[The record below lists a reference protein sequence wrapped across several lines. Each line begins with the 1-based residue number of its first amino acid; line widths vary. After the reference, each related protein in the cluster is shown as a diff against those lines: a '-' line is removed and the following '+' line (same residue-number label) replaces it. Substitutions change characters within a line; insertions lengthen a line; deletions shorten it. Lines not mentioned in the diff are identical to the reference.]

1 MTDTPNISWFA
12 VRCAPNTEFRVLHA
26 LNQWDRP
33 AILPF
38 EEKWVRNAKG
48 KPKPR
53 KFALFPSYVFG
64 GFTGEDPFRAWS
76 DFAEVRRMVNRAS
89 ELAGKG
95 PPIVGVVGYGQKPAR
110 LSGGEISWLQTI
122 SREAGPAPG
131 EITFTPGQA
140 VEVVNTGT
148 MYDGA
153 RTQITRVD
161 KGKITVMLQMFN
173 SMMEVEMQQKNIQA
187 A

>member
-1 MTDTPNISWFA
+1 MSDTPNISWFA
-12 VRCAPNTEFRVLHA
+12 VRVAPNTEFRVLHA

-64 GFTGEDPFRAWS
+64 GFTGADPFKAWS
-76 DFAEVRRMVNRAS
+76 DFAEVRRMVNKAS

-95 PPIVGVVGYGQKPAR
+95 PPIIGVVGYGQKPAR
-110 LSGGEISWLQTI
+110 LSGGEISWLQALSI
-122 SREAGPAPG
+122 EAGPAPWEKTFIPG
-131 EITFTPGQA
+131 QSVEIT
-140 VEVVNTGT
+140 NTGT
-148 MYDGA
+148 AFDG
-153 RTQITRVD
+153 TKTKITRVSRD
-161 KGKITVMLQMFN
+161 KVSVMLRMFN
-173 SMMEVEMQQKNIQA
+173 SYTEVEMQQKNVQA

>member
-38 EEKWVRNAKG
+38 EMKWVRNAQG
-48 KPKPR
+48 KPKER
-53 KFALFPSYVFG
+53 KLVLFPSYVFG
-64 GFTGEDPFRAWS
+64 GFIGDDPFAAWT
-76 DFAEVRRMVNRAS
+76 DFADVRRMVNRAS
-89 ELAGKG
+89 ELAGKA
-95 PPIVGVVGYGQKPAR
+95 PPIIGVVGYGQKPAR
-110 LSGGEISWLQTI
+110 LSGGEISWLGTL
-122 SREAGPAPG
+122 SREAGPPPG
-131 EITFTPGQA
+131 EETFVPGQL
-140 VEVVNTGT
+140 VQVVNTGT
-148 MYDGA
+148 IYDGA
-153 RTQITRVD
+153 STRISRVD
-161 KGKITVMLQMFN
+161 KGKVTVMLQMFN